1 MGWIFTLLYAPKKV
15 SVDYETDGVKVT
27 EILLEADSPNYKFY
41 EIPEGRLFT
50 NHYKYIAI
58 YRRKSLI
65 PGASWQWEYGII
77 LPPSKNPVLSK
88 GTPQLITH
96 YKGSLL
102 SLLIGGGGNYNY
114 YHLLYDVLPR
124 IGLCESLINLN
135 DIDYL
140 MVSCLCHQFQRE
152 TLNMLNISEN
162 KLVSIAN
169 L

>member
-41 EIPEGRLFT
+41 EIPEGQLFT
-50 NHYKYIAI
+50 NRYKYIAI

-65 PGASWQWEYGII
+65 PGASWQWEDGII

-140 MVSCLCHQFQRE
+140 MVPDLCHQFQRE